1 MERVGVRRSTDRSEQ
16 LRLLRSGD
24 AVSWEEL
31 YTRMYQSMVSY
42 ASRRLPAEEARDAV
56 SESMARALARPSGFP
71 RDAAPEAWVFGILR
85 HVVHDAQRRSSRGV
99 TALQRMAPASVD
111 WTGVDDDLLSG
122 EESSGVR
129 EAFEQLSPRDQE
141 VLELR
146 VVAGLSA
153 RDAGRVLGMREGA
166 VRNAQLRALRRLRAL
181 FDDDLGGDLGPDLD
195 DDRQEA
201 RI

>member
-1 MERVGVRRSTDRSEQ
+1 MRRSTDRSEQ

-56 SESMARALARPSGFP
+56 SECMALALARPSGFP
-71 RDAAPEAWVFGILR
+71 RDATPEAWVFGILR

-99 TALQRMAPASVD
+99 NALQRMAPASVD

>member
-1 MERVGVRRSTDRSEQ
+1 MRRSTDRSEQ
-16 LRLLRSGD
+16 VQLLRSGD
-24 AVSWEEL
+24 AVSWEGL

-56 SESMARALARPSGFP
+56 SESMARALARPGGLP

-85 HVVHDAQRRSSRGV
+85 HVVRDAQRRSSRGV
-99 TALQRMAPASVD
+99 SALHRSAAASVD
-111 WTGVDDDLLSG
+111 WTGVDDGLISD
-122 EESSGVR
+122 EEESGVR
-129 EAFEQLSPRDQE
+129 DAFEQLSARDQE

-153 RDAGRVLGMREGA
+153 QDAGRVLGMREGA

-181 FDDDLGGDLGPDLD
+181 FDDDLDGE
-195 DDRQEA
+195 RQEA